1 MAKEDNLIPFNE
13 MSKEQQREI
22 ASMGGKAT
30 AEKMQRRK
38 TLKETLLLLLAE
50 GKTQDNITLSL
61 LEKAAN
67 GDTKAY
73 EVIRDTIGEKQK
85 EQVELGNIDD
95 KPFEIKVDIVK

>member
-1 MAKEDNLIPFNE
+1 MAREDLISLADRTTE
-13 MSKEQQREI
+13 EQHRI
-22 ASMGGKAT
+22 ATMGGKKSG
-30 AEKMQRRK
+30 EVRRERK
-38 TLKETLLLLLAE
+38 TLKETLLLLLSE
-50 GKTQDNITLSL
+50 GNTQDNITLSL